1 MTSAPLLHGVDKC
14 NTDQHHKSSVF
25 IYCRGMMEEA
35 DSDDKRILAQFK
47 SENGD
52 VTGNAFDLPLN
63 VTAEKLQLICNAL
76 LTNVSVKVLLAEIR
90 LDYWSDTFTLS
101 QDCPSH
107 LCPNLGCQL
116 WLN

>member
-1 MTSAPLLHGVDKC
+1 
-14 NTDQHHKSSVF
+14 
-25 IYCRGMMEEA
+25 MEEA

-76 LTNVSVKVLLAEIR
+76 LTNVSVNVLLAETQ
-90 LDYWSDTFTLS
+90 LHNWSDTFTLS
-101 QDCPSH
+101 QDCPS
-107 LCPNLGCQL
+107 QVTAKV

>member
-1 MTSAPLLHGVDKC
+1 
-14 NTDQHHKSSVF
+14 
-25 IYCRGMMEEA
+25 MMEES

-76 LTNVSVKVLLAEIR
+76 LTNVSVNVLFAETQ
-90 LDYWSDTFTLS
+90 LDNCSSGWHLYMS
-101 QDCPSH
+101 QNCPS
-107 LCPNLGCQL
+107 QFTAEM
-116 WLN
+116 WLT

>member
-1 MTSAPLLHGVDKC
+1 
-14 NTDQHHKSSVF
+14 
-25 IYCRGMMEEA
+25 MEEA

-76 LTNVSVKVLLAEIR
+76 LTNVSVNVLLAETAA
-90 LDYWSDTFTLS
+90 LTPLHYLKTVHLNS
-101 QDCPSH
+101 QLKCD
-107 LCPNLGCQL
+107 
-116 WLN
+116 

>member
-1 MTSAPLLHGVDKC
+1 
-14 NTDQHHKSSVF
+14 
-25 IYCRGMMEEA
+25 MEEA

-76 LTNVSVKVLLAEIR
+76 LTNVSVNVLLAETAA
-90 LDYWSDTFTLS
+90 LTPLHYLKTVLLNS
-101 QDCPSH
+101 QLKCD
-107 LCPNLGCQL
+107 
-116 WLN
+116 

>member
-1 MTSAPLLHGVDKC
+1 
-14 NTDQHHKSSVF
+14 
-25 IYCRGMMEEA
+25 MEEA

-76 LTNVSVKVLLAEIR
+76 LTNVSVNVLLAETQ
-90 LDYWSDTFTLS
+90 LDNCSSDTFTLS
-101 QDCPSH
+101 QDCPS
-107 LCPNLGCQL
+107 QFTAEM
-116 WLN
+116 WLT